1 MQNPNQETLHDAVL
15 WCWHR
20 TLDNPPFDEF
30 SIVLKHH
37 MVILFLGDKG
47 AGHHESFYPGNA

>member
-1 MQNPNQETLHDAVL
+1 
-15 WCWHR
+15 
-20 TLDNPPFDEF
+20 
-30 SIVLKHH
+30 VLKHH